1 MRIADV
7 MDRDL
12 TALTVDSTL
21 GEAIEVLSRHGL
33 TGVPVVDDQ
42 LRLVGFLSEQDIVQ
56 AALPGYFEYLQDS
69 FVIPDFGQFQNRL
82 RRVSLERV
90 EKYMVRKVI
99 SFQEDDS
106 DFYVAMTLIKH
117 NIKRA
122 PVVLDGI
129 LAGMVNRA
137 DLLERIMCD
146 ELNGQA

>member
-42 LRLVGFLSEQDIVQ
+42 LRLVGFLSEQDIVR

-122 PVVLDGI
+122 PI
-129 LAGMVNRA
+129 LAQGTLVGIVNRA

-146 ELNGQA
+146 ELHDPA

>member
-1 MRIADV
+1 MRIGDV

-12 TALTVDSTL
+12 TAIAPDSPVS
-21 GEAIEVLSRHGL
+21 EAIEVLSRHRL
-33 TGVPVVDDQ
+33 TGIPVVDEEGHV
-42 LRLVGFLSEQDIVQ
+42 LGFISEKDIIK